1 MWKPDFGERLPEW
14 VALRDSIQEDDFASS
29 LLQVN
34 DWWFQSPIT
43 AHYLHWDDHATWPGP
58 WDLLADNVYCDVARA
73 LGMLYTVAMTSA
85 GSKHKLELVQTKDE
99 NLVLVDGGKYIM
111 NWAPGRLLNIQSVK
125 VNILRS
131 ISSNQLNHLVT

>member
-1 MWKPDFGERLPEW
+1 MWNSNFSERLPEW
-14 VALRDSIQEDDFASS
+14 VALRNFLDKQNFESA
-29 LLQVN
+29 LLQIN

-58 WDLLADNVYCDVARA
+58 WDLLADNIYCDVARA
-73 LGMLYTVAMTSA
+73 LGMLYTVAMTDVGA
-85 GSKHKLELVQTKDE
+85 QHRLELVQTKDE